1 MRQERFGR
9 GKSAGSHRRQRSSV
23 RMEDPYQHGFE
34 AMVQSYSSDSELL
47 THGSSP
53 HLWLRFLQLL
63 QEPMH
68 YALDSLDGGVA
79 Q

>member
-1 MRQERFGR
+1 
-9 GKSAGSHRRQRSSV
+9 
-23 RMEDPYQHGFE
+23 MEDPYQHGFE

-63 QEPMH
+63 QEPMP

>member
-1 MRQERFGR
+1 
-9 GKSAGSHRRQRSSV
+9 
-23 RMEDPYQHGFE
+23 MEDPYQHGFE

-63 QEPMH
+63 QV
-68 YALDSLDGGVA
+68 ALFLLTPLGKKIAGAVWRALINDQSLYRNICFFQLIV
-79 Q
+79 